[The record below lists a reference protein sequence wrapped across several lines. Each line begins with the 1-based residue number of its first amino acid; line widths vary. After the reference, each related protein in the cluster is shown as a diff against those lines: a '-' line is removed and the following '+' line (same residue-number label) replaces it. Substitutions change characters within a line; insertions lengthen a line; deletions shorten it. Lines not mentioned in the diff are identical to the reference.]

1 MKIERIT
8 NDNHPLYEIAIET
21 YKKSFP
27 FHEQRET
34 FSRSEILCKDS
45 YHFDA
50 VTDDDLFVGSILYWE
65 VGDFLYIEHFW
76 VSPDMRN
83 KHYGQRILEEIQ
95 TKPLI
100 FEIDP
105 VIDEISRRRQNFYE
119 RCGFVD
125 NPYQHVHPPYHKGY
139 SGHQL
144 VVMSFPRKLTT
155 DEYEMFN
162 DFLKNTIMKDAY
174 R

>member
-1 MKIERIT
+1 
-8 NDNHPLYEIAIET
+8 
-21 YKKSFP
+21 
-27 FHEQRET
+27 
-34 FSRSEILCKDS
+34 
-45 YHFDA
+45 
-50 VTDDDLFVGSILYWE
+50 
-65 VGDFLYIEHFW
+65 
-76 VSPDMRN
+76 MRN

-100 FEIDP
+100 LEIDP